1 MSSSLMGHIRH
12 RLVAACLLAA
22 SLPLPAIAG
31 AAQAASD
38 APASL
43 RLASAPV
50 ARSAQSDCTRE
61 ASSRG
66 WTIVDTRNMRQ
77 AGDGWTM
84 DITVR
89 DRRGRTAEG
98 SCFVETRTGDVTLF
112 GLGWGDE
119 PTGDSVE
126 FKCASVD
133 SKYRECQ
140 LPIDGRVELVKKL
153 SDASCKQDKD
163 WGKRGDRVWVNH
175 GCRAKFR
182 HPQRFRWQRRIGW
195 RWLRW
200 QRRYGWRPRLQC
212 KSRAGNLSARS
223 RAARLQGSRSDRRI
237 RGSWRLSRPA
247 PRAQGRRHALRA
259 VHLQHGIPPG
269 ALRSC
274 QLDTGPRHDRLF
286 KSSWSHAVSS
296 GRALPDCP
304 RWNRV
309 DRRRD
314 PLHGNGGRHECDIF
328 SG

>member
-182 HPQRFRWQRRIGW
+182 VIRSGFGGSGGSGGGGFGGSGGTAGDHGSSAKAAQETCRREAE
-195 RWLRW
+195 
-200 QRRYGWRPRLQC
+200 RRGYKVLDLT
-212 KSRAGNLSARS
+212 AASAVPGGYR
-223 RAARLQGSRSDRRI
+223 ARLHVRKDGGTRYVQCTYNTGSHQVRFD
-237 RGSWRLSRPA
+237 LA
-247 PRAQGRRHALRA
+247 
-259 VHLQHGIPPG
+259 
-269 ALRSC
+269 
-274 QLDTGPRHDRLF
+274 
-286 KSSWSHAVSS
+286 
-296 GRALPDCP
+296 
-304 RWNRV
+304 N
-309 DRRRD
+309 
-314 PLHGNGGRHECDIF
+314 
-328 SG
+328 

>member
-1 MSSSLMGHIRH
+1 MSSSLTV
-12 RLVAACLLAA
+12 RLRPKVMAACLLAA
-22 SLPLPAIAG
+22 SLPLHAVAG

-66 WTIVDTRNMRQ
+66 WTVVDTRNMRQ

-153 SDASCKQDKD
+153 SDASCKTDKD

-182 HPQRFRWQRRIGW
+182 VTRSGFGGSGGSGGGGFGGSGGTAGDHGSSAKAAQENCRREAERRGYKVLDLTAASAVPGGYRTRLHVRKDGGTRDVQCTYNAGSHQVRFD
-195 RWLRW
+195 L
-200 QRRYGWRPRLQC
+200 
-212 KSRAGNLSARS
+212 AN
-223 RAARLQGSRSDRRI
+223 
-237 RGSWRLSRPA
+237 
-247 PRAQGRRHALRA
+247 
-259 VHLQHGIPPG
+259 
-269 ALRSC
+269 
-274 QLDTGPRHDRLF
+274 
-286 KSSWSHAVSS
+286 
-296 GRALPDCP
+296 
-304 RWNRV
+304 
-309 DRRRD
+309 
-314 PLHGNGGRHECDIF
+314 
-328 SG
+328 